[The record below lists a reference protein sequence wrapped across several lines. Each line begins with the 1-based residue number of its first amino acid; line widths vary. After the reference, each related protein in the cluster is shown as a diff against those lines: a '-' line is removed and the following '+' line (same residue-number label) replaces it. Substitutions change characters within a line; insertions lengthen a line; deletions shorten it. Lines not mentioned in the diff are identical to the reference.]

1 MSTNV
6 TLREV
11 AAEDFPDIL
20 RLNASVSELTSEMAL
35 PRLQAMCAQPG
46 FHRCIFVDGRFAGF
60 ILAMRENA
68 DYKNVNF
75 AYFASRYPN
84 FLYVDRIVVEP
95 AFKGL
100 QLGSRIYA
108 EAFAYARQQALPVI
122 SCEYNIQPPN
132 EASRRFHDKF
142 GFHEIGQQELDG
154 GKKTVSMQVAKIEF

>member
-1 MSTNV
+1 MSTNI
-6 TLREV
+6 TLHEV

-60 ILAMRENA
+60 ILAMREQA
-68 DYKNVNF
+68 EYQNVNF
-75 AYFASRYPN
+75 AYFSARYPH

-100 QLGSRIYA
+100 QLGSRIYDA
-108 EAFAYARQQALPVI
+108 AFAYARAEALAVI
-122 SCEYNIQPPN
+122 SCEYNIIPPN
-132 EASRRFHDKF
+132 KASKRFHDKF
-142 GFHEIGQQELDG
+142 GFHEIGQQELDA
-154 GKKTVSMQVAKIEF
+154 GKKIVSMQVADL